1 MFVLDYYPSSHLEI
15 YMSAKQSIWSKAD
28 VFLTKTRKI
37 IVNSL
42 TALVLIIITFSI
54 LGGVG
59 SLFDSPKEVDTKDK
73 ILWFK
78 PIGVVVDSEVSGSS
92 NFDIESVILSGGDQ
106 VEQHE
111 LQDLLDVLN
120 HAATDKNLAAVYVNV
135 SELGMY
141 WSSAFKIA
149 EAVKNI
155 RDNNKRVIA
164 YAENYANTS
173 YLISSQAN
181 EVLIN
186 EYGGVSAF
194 GFTRKRE
201 YYKDLYK
208 NLKIN
213 YNVFTA
219 GDFKSGPEPFTRDS
233 MSENDKL
240 AWNEFANPMWKK
252 MTNMM
257 ESSRNL
263 PEGTIQNYGD
273 NAWEM
278 MTDNPESAEVAL
290 ELGLVDMVV
299 TREEI
304 RLWMYEQFP
313 NKDEDKYSFPDSVS
327 IYDYLSSI
335 EDTNEAVDSK
345 NKIAVINVE
354 GAITTGEVA
363 YGVAG
368 SDTIVDNIQSATQDD
383 SVKALVLRV
392 NSPGGGVW
400 ASELI
405 TNALNEFKETGRPII
420 SSMGDIAASGGVWV
434 TTSSDEIF
442 AEEDTLTGSIGVY
455 GIVPTLDGI
464 YDWAGIKVDGTSS
477 TQAGEWDERQ
487 AMPDYVKNAIQANIE
502 NTYKKFVSK
511 VAENRG
517 MNYDEVLPIAGGRI
531 WAGYKALELGL
542 VDKIGG
548 LDEAVKSAAERAEI
562 EDYVVKNYKKPMD
575 PFDIFINELLDNI
588 KIDIN
593 FDPRLKLIN
602 SSLEKHLKLL
612 EPENKNILLYCF
624 ECEVK

>member
-1 MFVLDYYPSSHLEI
+1 
-15 YMSAKQSIWSKAD
+15 MSDKQSIWSKAD
-28 VFLTKTRKI
+28 SFLTKTRKI

-42 TALVLIIITFSI
+42 TALVLIFVTFAI

-59 SLFDSPKEVDTKDK
+59 SLFDSPEEIDTKDK
-73 ILWFK
+73 VLWFK
-78 PIGVVVDSEVSGSS
+78 PIGVVVDSEVSGSGS
-92 NFDIESVILSGGDQ
+92 FDIETIIASGGDQ

-120 HAATDKNLAAVYVNV
+120 HAATDDSLAAVYVNV

-155 RDNNKRVIA
+155 RDNDKRVIA

-173 YLISSQAN
+173 YLISSQAS

-186 EYGGVSAF
+186 EYGQVSAF
-194 GFTRKRE
+194 GLTRKRE
-201 YYKDLYK
+201 YYKELYK

-219 GDFKSGPEPFTRDS
+219 GDFKSGPEPYTRDS

-240 AWNEFANPMWKK
+240 AWNEFADPMWEK
-252 MTNMM
+252 MTGMM
-257 ESSRNL
+257 EAARNL
-263 PEGTIQNYGD
+263 PNGTMQNYGD

-278 MTDNPESAEVAL
+278 MTDNPEAAEVAL

-313 NKDEDKYSFPDSVS
+313 NSDEDKYSFPDSVS
-327 IYDYLSSI
+327 IYDYLSLIKNESEAI
-335 EDTNEAVDSK
+335 ESD

-354 GAITTGEVA
+354 GAITTGQVA
-363 YGVAG
+363 FGVAG
-368 SDTIVDNIQSATQDD
+368 SDTIVDNIQAATQDD

-405 TNALNEFKETGRPII
+405 TNALNEFKETGRPIV

-477 TQAGEWDERQ
+477 TKSAEWDERQ
-487 AMPDYVKNAIQANIE
+487 AMPDYVKNAIQAGIE

-517 MNYDEVLPIAGGRI
+517 MDYEEVLPIAGGRI

-548 LDEAVKSAAERAEI
+548 LDEAVKSAAKRAEI
-562 EDYVVKNYKKPMD
+562 EDYEIKNYKKPME
-575 PFDIFINELLDNI
+575 PFEVFLNELLDNI
-588 KIDIN
+588 DIDIN
-593 FDPRLKLIN
+593 VDPRLKLIN
-602 SSLEKHLKLL
+602 KSLRKHQKLL

>member
-1 MFVLDYYPSSHLEI
+1 
-15 YMSAKQSIWSKAD
+15 MSDKQSIWSKAD
-28 VFLTKTRKI
+28 NFLTKTRKI

-42 TALVLIIITFSI
+42 TALVLIFITFAI

-59 SLFDSPKEVDTKDK
+59 SLFDSPKEIDAKDK
-73 ILWFK
+73 VLWFK
-78 PIGVVVDSEVSGSS
+78 PIGVVVDSEVSGSGS
-92 NFDIESVILSGGDQ
+92 FDIETIIASGGDQ

-120 HAATDKNLAAVYVNV
+120 HAATDDSLAAIYVNV

-155 RDNNKRVIA
+155 RDNEKRVIA
-164 YAENYANTS
+164 YAENYANAS
-173 YLISSQAN
+173 YLISSQAS

-186 EYGGVSAF
+186 EYGAVSAF
-194 GFTRKRE
+194 GLTRKRE
-201 YYKDLYK
+201 YYKELFK

-219 GDFKSGPEPFTRDS
+219 GDFKSGPEPYTRDS

-240 AWNEFANPMWKK
+240 AWNEFADPMWEK
-252 MTNMM
+252 MTGMM
-257 ESSRNL
+257 ETARNL
-263 PEGTIQNYGD
+263 PDGTMQNYGD

-278 MTDNPESAEVAL
+278 MTDNPEAAEVAL

-313 NKDEDKYSFPDSVS
+313 NSDEDKYSFPDSVS
-327 IYDYLSSI
+327 IYDYLSLIKNES
-335 EDTNEAVDSK
+335 ETNESD

-363 YGVAG
+363 FGVAG
-368 SDTIVDNIQSATQDD
+368 SDTIVDNIQAATQDD

-405 TNALNEFKETGRPII
+405 TNALNEFKETGRPIV

-442 AEEDTLTGSIGVY
+442 AEEDTLTGWIGVY

-477 TQAGEWDERQ
+477 TKSAEWDERQ
-487 AMPDYVKNAIQANIE
+487 AMPDYVKNRIQASIE

-517 MNYDEVLPIAGGRI
+517 MDYEEVLPIAGGRI

-548 LDEAVKSAAERAEI
+548 LDEAVKSAAKRAEI
-562 EDYVVKNYKKPMD
+562 EDYEIKNYKKPMN
-575 PFDIFINELLDNI
+575 PFEVFLNELRDNI
-588 KIDIN
+588 SLDIN
-593 FDPRLKLIN
+593 VDPRLKLIN
-602 SSLEKHLKLL
+602 KSLRKHQKLL

>member
-1 MFVLDYYPSSHLEI
+1 
-15 YMSAKQSIWSKAD
+15 MSDNQSIWSKAD
-28 VFLTKTRKI
+28 SFLTKTRKI

-42 TALVLIIITFSI
+42 TALVLVLITISI

-59 SLFDSPKEVDTKDK
+59 SLFDKPEKVDTKDK
-73 ILWFK
+73 VLWFK
-78 PIGVVVDSEVSGSS
+78 PIGVVVDSEVNGSGSL
-92 NFDIESVILSGGDQ
+92 DIESIIASGGDQ

-120 HAATDKNLAAVYVNV
+120 HAATDESLAAVYVNV

-155 RDNNKRVIA
+155 RDNDKRVIA
-164 YAENYANTS
+164 YAENYTNAS

-186 EYGGVSAF
+186 EYGQVSAF
-194 GFTRKRE
+194 GLTRKRE

-219 GDFKSGPEPFTRDS
+219 GDFKSGPEPYTRDS

-240 AWNEFANPMWKK
+240 AWNEFADPMWKK

-257 ESSRNL
+257 ETARNL
-263 PEGTIQNYGD
+263 PDGTLQNYGD

-278 MTDNPESAEVAL
+278 MTDNPEAAEVAL
-290 ELGLVDMVV
+290 KLGLVDMVV

-313 NKDEDKYSFPDSVS
+313 NSDEDKYSFPESVS
-327 IYDYLSSI
+327 IYDYLSLI
-335 EDTNEAVDSK
+335 EDKNETINSR

-354 GAITTGEVA
+354 GAITTGETA
-363 YGVAG
+363 YGIAG
-368 SDTIVDNIQSATQDD
+368 SDTIVDNIQEATKDD
-383 SVKALVLRV
+383 SIKALVLRV

-405 TNALNEFKETGRPII
+405 TNALNEFKDTGRPIV

-442 AEEDTLTGSIGVY
+442 AEENTLTGSIGVY

-477 TQAGEWDERQ
+477 TKSAEWDERQ
-487 AMPDYVKNAIQANIE
+487 AMPDYVKNAIQASIE

-511 VAENRG
+511 VADNRG
-517 MNYDEVLPIAGGRI
+517 MDYEEVLPIAGGRI

-548 LDEAVKSAAERAEI
+548 LDEAVKSAAERAEL
-562 EDYVVKNYKKPMD
+562 EDYVIKSYKKPMD
-575 PFDIFINELLDNI
+575 PFEVFLDKLLDNI
-588 KIDIN
+588 KININ
-593 FDPRLKLIN
+593 IDPRLKLIN
-602 SSLEKHLKLL
+602 KSLKKHQKLL
-612 EPENKNILLYCF
+612 ESENKNILLYCF

>member
-1 MFVLDYYPSSHLEI
+1 
-15 YMSAKQSIWSKAD
+15 MSDKQSIWSKAD
-28 VFLTKTRKI
+28 SFLTKTRKI

-42 TALVLIIITFSI
+42 TALVLIIITFFI

-59 SLFDSPKEVDTKDK
+59 SLFNSPEEVDAKDK
-73 ILWFK
+73 VLWFK
-78 PIGVVVDSEVSGSS
+78 PIGVVVDSEVSGSGS
-92 NFDIESVILSGGDQ
+92 FDIETIIAGGGNQ
-106 VEQHE
+106 AEQHE

-120 HAATDKNLAAVYVNV
+120 HAATDDSLAAIYVNV

-155 RDNNKRVIA
+155 RDNDKRVIA

-173 YLISSQAN
+173 YLISSQAS

-186 EYGGVSAF
+186 EYGQVSAF
-194 GFTRKRE
+194 GLTRKRE
-201 YYKDLYK
+201 YYKELYK

-219 GDFKSGPEPFTRDS
+219 GDFKSGPEPYTRDS

-240 AWNEFANPMWKK
+240 AWNEFADPMWEK
-252 MTNMM
+252 MTSMM
-257 ESSRNL
+257 ETARNL
-263 PEGTIQNYGD
+263 PDGTLQNYGD

-278 MTDNPESAEVAL
+278 MTDNPEAAEVAL

-304 RLWMYEQFP
+304 RSWMYEQFP
-313 NKDEDKYSFPDSVS
+313 NSDEDKYSFPDSVS
-327 IYDYLSSI
+327 IYDYLSLIKDNNETI
-335 EDTNEAVDSK
+335 ESN

-363 YGVAG
+363 FGVAG
-368 SDTIVDNIQSATQDD
+368 SDTIVDNIQAATQDD

-405 TNALNEFKETGRPII
+405 TNALNEFKETGRPIV

-477 TQAGEWDERQ
+477 TKSAEWDERQ
-487 AMPDYVKNAIQANIE
+487 AMPDYVKNAIQASIE

-511 VAENRG
+511 VADNRG
-517 MNYDEVLPIAGGRI
+517 MGYEEVLPIAGGRI

-548 LDEAVKSAAERAEI
+548 LDEAIKSAAKRAEV
-562 EDYVVKNYKKPMD
+562 EDYEIKSYKKPMD
-575 PFDIFINELLDNI
+575 PFEVLLNELLDNI
-588 KIDIN
+588 NIDIN
-593 FDPRLKLIN
+593 VDPRLKLIN
-602 SSLEKHLKLL
+602 KSLKKHQKLL
-612 EPENKNILLYCF
+612 EQENKNILLYCF

>member
-1 MFVLDYYPSSHLEI
+1 
-15 YMSAKQSIWSKAD
+15 MSDKQSIWSKAD
-28 VFLTKTRKI
+28 NFLTKTRKI

-42 TALVLIIITFSI
+42 TALVLIFITFAI

-59 SLFDSPKEVDTKDK
+59 SLFDSPEEIDAKDK
-73 ILWFK
+73 VLWFK
-78 PIGVVVDSEVSGSS
+78 PIGVVVDSEVSGSG
-92 NFDIESVILSGGDQ
+92 NFDIETIIASGSDQ

-120 HAATDKNLAAVYVNV
+120 HAATDDSLAAIYVNV

-155 RDNNKRVIA
+155 RDNDKRVIA
-164 YAENYANTS
+164 YAENYANAS
-173 YLISSQAN
+173 YLISSQAS

-186 EYGGVSAF
+186 EYGQVSAF
-194 GFTRKRE
+194 GLTRKRE
-201 YYKDLYK
+201 YYKELYK

-219 GDFKSGPEPFTRDS
+219 GDFKSGPEPYTRDS

-240 AWNEFANPMWKK
+240 AWNEFADPMWAK
-252 MTNMM
+252 MTGMM
-257 ESSRNL
+257 ETARNL
-263 PEGTIQNYGD
+263 PDGTIQNYGD

-278 MTDNPESAEVAL
+278 MTDNPEAAEVAL

-304 RLWMYEQFP
+304 RSWMYEQFP
-313 NKDEDKYSFPDSVS
+313 NSDEDKYSFPDSVS
-327 IYDYLSSI
+327 IYDYLSLIKNES
-335 EDTNEAVDSK
+335 ETNESD

-363 YGVAG
+363 FGVAG
-368 SDTIVDNIQSATQDD
+368 SDTIVDNIQAATQDD

-405 TNALNEFKETGRPII
+405 TNALNEFKETGRPIV

-477 TQAGEWDERQ
+477 TKSAEWDERQ
-487 AMPDYVKNAIQANIE
+487 AMPDYVKNAIQASIE

-517 MNYDEVLPIAGGRI
+517 MDYEEVLPIAGGRI

-548 LDEAVKSAAERAEI
+548 LDEAIKSAAKRAEI
-562 EDYVVKNYKKPMD
+562 EDYEIKNYKKPMD
-575 PFDIFINELLDNI
+575 PFEVFLKELLDNI
-588 KIDIN
+588 SIDIN
-593 FDPRLKLIN
+593 VDPRLKLIN
-602 SSLEKHLKLL
+602 NSLQKHQKLL